1 MDAEVVLTDETFT
14 TDSYVKMVSNNWK
27 ANGGYDRFTITDRI
41 ITFKT
46 DAFGQE
52 YAVVNCKWSYRFTGD
67 DYYFAIGNDVTMTLM
82 KVSGKW
88 YIWYIG

>member
-46 DAFGQE
+46 DANGIFGTLDNKLPNRGSIGKYQGFLCI
-52 YAVVNCKWSYRFTGD
+52 YQAVILSQYP
-67 DYYFAIGNDVTMTLM
+67 YF
-82 KVSGKW
+82 
-88 YIWYIG
+88 